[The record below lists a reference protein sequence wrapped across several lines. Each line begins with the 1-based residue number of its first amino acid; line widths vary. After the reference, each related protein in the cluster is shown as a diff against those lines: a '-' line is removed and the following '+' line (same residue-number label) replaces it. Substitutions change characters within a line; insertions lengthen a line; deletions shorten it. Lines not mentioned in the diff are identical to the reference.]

1 MFAARALSSIANI
14 IRGQGYYKKYEKMYS
29 RNLKKIPSFKLLFK
43 LTKGQ
48 VLDIGCGIGYLSK
61 LFQDYVGIDIN
72 KKAINIAKK
81 NTRREYLIGSAHYL
95 PFRAKIFDTCILYDI
110 IEHIR
115 NVEKA
120 LSEIK
125 RISRSTVII
134 SCINFRSY
142 YKLVTYDETHVNCL
156 TSDELSTLL
165 IKYFRKIRMFKTSG
179 IFLAPQSV
187 NIILSK
193 YFPNQIVLE
202 ASK

>member
-1 MFAARALSSIANI
+1 MYATRALSSIAGL
-14 IRGQGYYKKYEKMYS
+14 IRGRDYYKKYERMYS
-29 RNLKKIPSFKLLFK
+29 RNLKKIPSFKLILK

-48 VLDIGCGIGYLSK
+48 VLDVGCGIGYLSK

-81 NTRREYLIGSAHYL
+81 NTGRAYVICSAYHL
-95 PFRAKIFDTCILYDI
+95 PFRAKIFDTCILYDF

-115 NVEKA
+115 DVEKT
-120 LSEIK
+120 LSEMK
-125 RISRSTVII
+125 RISRSKVII

-142 YKLVTYDETHVNCL
+142 YELVTYDETHVSCL

-165 IKYFRKIRMFKTSG
+165 RKYFRKIRMFKTSG
-179 IFLAPQSV
+179 IFLAPESV

-202 ASK
+202 ASQ